1 MWGAPSEGSTLPTGW
16 RPSIVARTIGPE
28 VTKVR
33 PSRRAPVP
41 GTPHL
46 TGAWGSSASDVF
58 AVGDGGVILHY
69 DGRAWSPM
77 QSGQGTLLHYDGSS
91 WRPAPT
97 GTTEPLYT
105 VWGAG
110 AEVFVVGRGGT
121 ILHR

>member
-1 MWGAPSEGSTLPTGW
+1 MA
-16 RPSIVARTIGPE
+16 
-28 VTKVR
+28 
-33 PSRRAPVP
+33 
-41 GTPHL
+41 
-46 TGAWGSSASDVF
+46 
-58 AVGDGGVILHY
+58 AVGILRYDGGVILHY

-110 AEVFVVGRGGT
+110 PTGSCASPADGGRSRTRMSGDT
-121 ILHR
+121 RFPTPSRRSIP